1 MAEQHDAQQHSEVPL
16 AQVTARKRGRL
27 SAVWIIPIIAA
38 LLGGW
43 IAVQKLLA
51 EGPTIEISF
60 SSAEGL
66 EAGKTTVKYNGVD
79 VGRIDSLKV
88 SPDRQRILAS
98 VQMAPEARDWLV
110 DGTAF
115 WVVRARIAGGSV
127 SGLGTLL
134 SGSYIG
140 MQIGS
145 GSERLRSFT
154 ALEVPPV
161 VASTAQGRY
170 FRLQA
175 SNLGSLDFGTP
186 IYFRRLQVGQVAS
199 YALDEDGRGL
209 TIRVFVNAPYDRYVK
224 AETRFWQASGLDFSL
239 DADGLDVRTQSLTS
253 ILIGG
258 LAFDTPPENADA
270 DPAAVDTVFKLFDD
284 QLTAMKAPERGSLQ
298 YVLYFDESVRGLAVG
313 APMTFLGMPIGE
325 VVSVR
330 LDAKRQKKDVAIRA
344 RVLVAA
350 YPQRFLD
357 MLADP
362 QVLTAGRTAITPEM
376 RHELMNRL
384 VARGLRAQ
392 LQTGSLLTGQLYVAL
407 TYIPTASP
415 ASIDWRSDPPV
426 FPAVKG
432 SFTDIEARLTSI
444 LTKIEGMPF
453 EAIGKDLQQSL
464 AALAKTL
471 QDVDA
476 LVRRWDG
483 ELSPELAKTLA
494 EGRRTLA
501 AAERTFDGAGKA
513 LAPDS
518 QTMSELQA
526 TIVEVRRAAQSI
538 RVLADYLERHPEAL
552 LRGKSEET
560 QE

>member
-1 MAEQHDAQQHSEVPL
+1 MAEREAAPQAAELPL
-16 AQVTARKRGRL
+16 AEVTARKRSRL

-60 SSAEGL
+60 ASADGL

-79 VGRIDSLKV
+79 VGRIESLRV
-88 SPDRQRILAS
+88 APDRQRILAS
-98 VQMAPEARDWLV
+98 VQMAPAARDWLV

-115 WVVRARIAGGSV
+115 WVVSARIAAGGV

-140 MQIGS
+140 MQIGT
-145 GSERLRSFT
+145 GSERVRSFT
-154 ALEVPPV
+154 ALAVPPV
-161 VASTAQGRY
+161 VAANAPGRY
-170 FRLQA
+170 FRLTA
-175 SNLGSLDFGTP
+175 ANLGSLDFGTP

-199 YALDEDGRGL
+199 YKLDDDGRGL

-224 AETRFWQASGLDFSL
+224 NETRFWQASGLDVSL
-239 DADGLDVRTQSLTS
+239 NADGLDVRTESLTS

-258 LAFDTPPENADA
+258 LAFDTPADDADA
-270 DPAAVDTVFKLFDD
+270 EPAAADTTFDLFGD
-284 QLTAMKAPERGSLQ
+284 QVSAMKAPERGSIR
-298 YVLYFDESVRGLAVG
+298 YVLHFDESVRGLAVG
-313 APMTFLGMPIGE
+313 APMTFLGMPVGE
-325 VVSVR
+325 VVSIR
-330 LDAKRQKKDVAIRA
+330 LEADRRKKDVSVRA

-357 MLADP
+357 VLADP
-362 QVLTAGRTAITPEM
+362 QVLTGGSKTITPAV
-376 RHELMNRL
+376 RHALMDGL

-407 TYIPTASP
+407 TYVPQAP
-415 ASIDWRSDPPV
+415 RAKIDWQSDPPV
-426 FPAVKG
+426 FPSVKG
-432 SFTDIEARLTSI
+432 SFTDIEARLTNI
-444 LTKIEGMPF
+444 LAKIEGMPL
-453 EAIGKDLQQSL
+453 EAIGRDLQQSL
-464 AALAKTL
+464 ATLAKTL

-476 LVRRWDG
+476 LVKRWDG
-483 ELSPELAKTLA
+483 ELTPELASTIA
-494 EGRRTLA
+494 ETRRTLA

-513 LAPDS
+513 VAPDS
-518 QTMSELQA
+518 QMMTELQA
-526 TIVEVRRAAQSI
+526 TVVEVRRAAQSI
-538 RVLADYLERHPEAL
+538 RILADYLERHPEAL